1 MRKLLLVFILGS
13 LLSCGRSSTD
23 FSPKINWKVGETKN
37 LAINVYAKEIHNSKI
52 LKDSTFTLYGS
63 IVVKE
68 VKNDSYFVD
77 FELKN
82 PLVLLAKNYDK
93 NIESK
98 LKDFKT
104 IKAELKLS
112 KQSLESSLVSEVQYA
127 SSIVAS
133 KKAIIEMLNINT
145 PEKLAEAK
153 KALNSAEEELIK
165 TKMILQIPDLLLKS
179 YAINYAVQDT
189 ITKTDTT
196 ANPFDLDQ
204 FKQATRKTYVQN
216 GKNETFTIVSE
227 TKYDFG
233 AYIKQIEN
241 LKNKMLAEVAKD
253 STEEQ
258 KAQTT
263 NLTDVY
269 DSNLAMVYDL
279 DASDKIEIARS
290 KSGNWPKH
298 IVRYSMLSMENLDLN
313 SKAIV
318 KINIDID

>member
-1 MRKLLLVFILGS
+1 MRKLLSVFLLGS

-23 FSPKINWKVGETKN
+23 YNLKINWKAGETKN

-127 SSIVAS
+127 SSIMAS

-145 PEKLAEAK
+145 PEKLVEAE
-153 KALNSAEEELIK
+153 KAISSTEEELIK

-263 NLTDVY
+263 NLEDVY
-269 DSNLAMVYDL
+269 LTNLAMVYDL
-279 DASDKIEIARS
+279 DASDKIEITRS
-290 KSGNWPKH
+290 KSDNWPKH
-298 IVRYSMLSMENLDLN
+298 IVRYTMLSMENSDLN

-318 KINIDID
+318 RINIDIE